1 MAFGKKK
8 QTGSDE
14 SVGAPVQQAPMKAKK
29 KNEMLS
35 SVLSESVVEKLLDE
49 FKECEFFKGEFNGE
63 TAYLGL
69 MLAVDDIGG
78 LSKENKSR
86 RR

>member
-49 FKECEFFKGEFNGE
+49 FKEIHPNFWFDRYEIQTDEEC
-63 TAYLGL
+63 
-69 MLAVDDIGG
+69 
-78 LSKENKSR
+78 
-86 RR
+86 